1 MARQEV
7 DDLTS
12 SLRRIRIRGEIVGD
26 TQPGFVGRPVEVTI
40 EPQISTVRILEGAQV
55 EDNAGVVTIAPFA
68 RSALAEARIGRQPFG
83 EPGTRVL
90 SDRAIEYWARGEG
103 FVEVQRL
110 KNRRRGYI
118 SPRARNRGFVR
129 FEDFVVEEDT
139 LVVSNSQSRGTLA
152 WVWNTQLR
160 GLPRFSLTFTEYWVS
175 GYAFHTVWHR
185 EEDGWLERATRVVE
199 LRTGHELDFEVAP
212 TIYYPAVR
220 GTGPL
225 WGLYTP

>member
-1 MARQEV
+1 MAQQGV

-12 SLRRIRIRGEIVGD
+12 RLRRIRIRGEIVGD

-40 EPQISTVRILEGAQV
+40 EPQISTVRILEGAHV
-55 EDNAGVVTIAPFA
+55 ENNTGVVTIAPFA
-68 RSALAEARIGRQPFG
+68 RSALAEARIGRQSFG
-83 EPGTRVL
+83 EPGTKVL
-90 SDRAIEYWARGEG
+90 SDRAIEYWARGG
-103 FVEVQRL
+103 GSIEVQRL
-110 KNRRRGYI
+110 KDRRGDYI

-139 LVVSNSQSRGTLA
+139 LVMSNSQTRGTLA
-152 WVWNTQLR
+152 WMWKTQLR
-160 GLPRFSLTFTEYWVS
+160 GLPRFSLTFIEYRVS

-199 LRTGHELDFEVAP
+199 LHTGHEVDFEVAP

-220 GTGPL
+220 GLGPL
-225 WGLYTP
+225 WHLYTP